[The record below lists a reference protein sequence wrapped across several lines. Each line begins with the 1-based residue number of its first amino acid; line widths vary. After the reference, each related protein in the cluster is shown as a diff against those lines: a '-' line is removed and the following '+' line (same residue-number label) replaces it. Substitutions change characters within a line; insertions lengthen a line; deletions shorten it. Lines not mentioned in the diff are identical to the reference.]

1 MTVEAMLIDHEVDP
15 DKAIGT
21 FEFLALPRC
30 WPTDIRCSGPW
41 ASHLSGGFRFFEPVE
56 LPRNALLGA
65 QTPRIRLYA
74 REVDLED

>member
-21 FEFLALPRC
+21 FEFLALPSVGQRISVALGRGLVVYQV
-30 WPTDIRCSGPW
+30 DSVF
-41 ASHLSGGFRFFEPVE
+41 HEPVE